1 MAIGNQLDLARM
13 YAKGYLT
20 KQFASTLA
28 AGDYIVFQNDNA
40 ITFYDK
46 WGQAKVGTTQLAEIA
61 RTNEE
66 LVYLVQ
72 QPPKQQEN
80 GGISPIVAQCAALNM
95 AILTLRQRLT
105 QLETE
110 IEHVEGN
117 TRTNR
122 RRMLASIQHDLG
134 ERLEEVA
141 GLQAKLTSKKA
152 AIDDVARQ
160 LAWLNGEVPTG
171 EGVVDEHA
179 IGGAPALGEHYGTLE
194 LSMPAGKWGWL
205 EASGAT
211 ASNQAK
217 LLVRTLDVLRG
228 EAATDIARWYAMNNL
243 IMEQD
248 QDIDETT
255 EEWFVFGV
263 EIYPLKVG
271 RKPAE
276 RIADSLD
283 YWEVETFDDEH
294 AQTRHLYFADRAQ
307 LESDLLK
314 ANKNKTSTICV
325 MMAQVSRGD
334 RVRFALTGRYDV
346 RYWFAVE

>member
-1 MAIGNQLDLARM
+1 MAIGNQLDLSRM

-20 KQFASTLA
+20 RQLALTLV
-28 AGDYIVFQNDNA
+28 AGDYIVFQNDNE
-40 ITFYDK
+40 ITFFDK
-46 WGQAKVGTTQLAEIA
+46 YGQVKTGAMQFDEIA
-61 RTNEE
+61 RTSEE
-66 LVYLVQ
+66 LVYLVKQPAEQ
-72 QPPKQQEN
+72 QKS

-122 RRMLASIQHDLG
+122 RQMLASIQHDLG
-134 ERLEEVA
+134 ERVEEVA
-141 GLQAKLTSKKA
+141 GLQAKLTSKKT
-152 AIDDVARQ
+152 AIDDVEHQ
-160 LAWLNGEVPTG
+160 LAQLNGEISADD
-171 EGVVDEHA
+171 VDENA
-179 IGGAPALGEHYGTLE
+179 IGGAPALGERYGTLE
-194 LSMPAGKWGWL
+194 LPMPAGKWGWL
-205 EASGAT
+205 EARGAT

-217 LLVRTLDVLRG
+217 LLVRTLDSVRG
-228 EAATDIARWYAMNNL
+228 EAAADIVRWYSMHNSLAA
-243 IMEQD
+243 QD

-255 EEWFVFGV
+255 EEWLVFGV

-271 RKPAE
+271 RKTAE

-283 YWEVETFDDEH
+283 HWEVETTDDEH
-294 AQTRHLYFADRAQ
+294 AQTRHVYFADRAQ

-334 RVRFALTGRYDV
+334 RVRFALEGRDDV